1 MNEKKNLILF
11 FGDIKGFTTFCEGKK
26 TEEIFLI
33 LKEIYKICEEE
44 IKKNKGK
51 IVSYI
56 GDAIF
61 AIFGYPD
68 TSLEDLKRPFF
79 TALKINEMLKKSFP
93 LSMKFSIH
101 FDEVEVSIDEFGE
114 FSVFGEGADFVKE
127 INKFSSPE
135 NIVVSE
141 KIFKI
146 LKNEYTF
153 KGPEEINIYGKKN
166 YIYKINIKELK
177 DKNDYFTSLIDAEEK
192 RKKFYEAYE
201 TSLNIEETFDA
212 GIGLAYLLIKEG
224 KFYSA
229 FKIIENLQKEVM
241 DKSFEKLRLLNCLAW
256 LHYIT
261 GKLEESKI
269 QIENSFRI
277 YKEIEKEDKN
287 LDILINILNILGLIS
302 YREGDYLKAK
312 DFYIEGIKKGKK
324 LGKINSITPFLSNIG
339 NVYFQMGEF
348 LKSESCHRYSYK
360 LKKENKRYKD
370 LPTTCIS
377 YSNLLIEMGNLNKA
391 KELLEEAKRII
402 DDYSLEFM
410 EIYYYYTLGNLLFLQ
425 ENGGIEEYQ
434 KALSI
439 CSKIDNS
446 FPVPMILSSIAIY
459 NSYNLK
465 DKEKTF
471 KIIEKGISLSKE
483 HKNFEYYILLN
494 LTLLYALIKFGEKY
508 EDKSFEIFKII
519 KERKHFRF
527 LPEISKMLTI
537 KEDLI
542 KNSIFKYKKN
552 LIIKI

>member
-11 FGDIKGFTTFCEGKK
+11 FGDIKGFTTFCEVKK

-256 LHYIT
+256 LYYII

-312 DFYIEGIKKGKK
+312 DFLYRRNKEG
-324 LGKINSITPFLSNIG
+324 
-339 NVYFQMGEF
+339 
-348 LKSESCHRYSYK
+348 
-360 LKKENKRYKD
+360 
-370 LPTTCIS
+370 
-377 YSNLLIEMGNLNKA
+377 
-391 KELLEEAKRII
+391 
-402 DDYSLEFM
+402 
-410 EIYYYYTLGNLLFLQ
+410 
-425 ENGGIEEYQ
+425 
-434 KALSI
+434 
-439 CSKIDNS
+439 
-446 FPVPMILSSIAIY
+446 
-459 NSYNLK
+459 
-465 DKEKTF
+465 
-471 KIIEKGISLSKE
+471 
-483 HKNFEYYILLN
+483 
-494 LTLLYALIKFGEKY
+494 
-508 EDKSFEIFKII
+508 
-519 KERKHFRF
+519 
-527 LPEISKMLTI
+527 
-537 KEDLI
+537 
-542 KNSIFKYKKN
+542 
-552 LIIKI
+552 